1 MCLYYFLNMK
11 LLIVAATPTEI
22 NAIKKWVKS
31 AQLKANLDVDYLCCW
46 IWNYETIFN
55 LQNYLSKHSEP
66 VFIRNIWICGYWNSS
81 NTKMNSPIQVATV
94 LNIHTKKEF
103 ILPPFIKIAP
113 MKNCFSSEN
122 PIKDISMIKDS
133 LPWIDELYFDM
144 ESRWIGFVSLKQKL
158 PHIILK
164 VPFDFIWQETNALY
178 NENWKFVW
186 KNIADC
192 LEHLQYH
199 DYLEKILDWI
209 KNISCNK
216 V

>member
-1 MCLYYFLNMK
+1 
-11 LLIVAATPTEI
+11 
-22 NAIKKWVKS
+22 
-31 AQLKANLDVDYLCCW
+31 
-46 IWNYETIFN
+46 
-55 LQNYLSKHSEP
+55 
-66 VFIRNIWICGYWNSS
+66 
-81 NTKMNSPIQVATV
+81 
-94 LNIHTKKEF
+94 
-103 ILPPFIKIAP
+103 

-192 LEHLQYH
+192 LEYLQYH

-209 KNISCNK
+209 KNISCNQ